1 MAGDDGGQVG
11 GLILLGEQGAE
22 VIGVALGAVDDHE
35 AGVGIVGGYAGGSLV
50 KLGAGGH
57 DDVIATLGIL
67 AEGGLKIGFLHGLHI
82 LHLGAQLLVAGHN
95 AGVVRCVP
103 ALIIDLAGQQQ
114 NDLQIGSGLGAALL
128 VIVVFAAAGS
138 EGGHQHYSGQDESD
152 NLFHV
157 NPPLNFHTG
166 FRQNGI
172 ILL

>member
-1 MAGDDGGQVG
+1 MKKIIAF
-11 GLILLGEQGAE
+11 ILATVMLM
-22 VIGVALGAVDDHE
+22 
-35 AGVGIVGGYAGGSLV
+35 
-50 KLGAGGH
+50 
-57 DDVIATLGIL
+57 ATLTACGSKNNDDKK
-67 AEGGLKIGFLHGLHI
+67 GGAKTAADLKIV
-82 LHLGAQLLVAGHN
+82 LLLPGEINDQGWNASN
-95 AGVVRCVP
+95 YAGVVRCVP